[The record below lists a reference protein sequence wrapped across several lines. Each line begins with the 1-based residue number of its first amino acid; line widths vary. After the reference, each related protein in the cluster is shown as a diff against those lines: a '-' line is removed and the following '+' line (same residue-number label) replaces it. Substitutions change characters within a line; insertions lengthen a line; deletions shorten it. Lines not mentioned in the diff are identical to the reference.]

1 MELKVQAARE
11 MFRHLPVHDVQCVL
25 DDAHHMGKG
34 NVLQHCDIY
43 RECAGTLSLDGPAKA
58 SEGSTTAHPGP

>member
-11 MFRHLPVHDVQCVL
+11 MVKHLPVHGIQCVL

-34 NVLQHCDIY
+34 NVLQHGDIHCEY
-43 RECAGTLSLDGPAKA
+43 AGTLSLDGPAEA
-58 SEGSTTAHPGP
+58 SEGSTAHPGP